1 MQSCKRCAQT
11 PQTYACQAAGRCHY
25 AHTSA
30 LTVWQGAGAPEPAL
44 ADDAE
49 RKVALVLEQ
58 GLRHDPRAAEA
69 VVAAPGLQ
77 RFTLADYQQRIEA
90 LRMYGRPLAGV
101 PVDWFRSGLKTT
113 MLPRLAFVDS
123 HACAPTACYA
133 VNMLATAY
141 RMLGMAAQSNVA
153 RGREAVCIT

>member
-1 MQSCKRCAQT
+1 M
-11 PQTYACQAAGRCHY
+11 YALRSARHCSH
-25 AHTSA
+25 AHTRA
-30 LTVWQGAGAPEPAL
+30 LTLVHGAGAPEPAL
-44 ADDAE
+44 ADDADG
-49 RKVALVLEQ
+49 KVALVLEH
-58 GLRHDPRAAEA
+58 GLRHDRRAAEA
-69 VVAAPGLQ
+69 FVATPRLQ

-101 PVDWFRSGLKTT
+101 PVHWFGRGLKTT

-141 RMLGMAAQSNVA
+141 RMLGMTAQSNVA
-153 RGREAVCIT
+153 RSREAVCIT